1 MHRDRHVGEDLAV
14 EGDPGLLEPVHE
26 LGVGQAADAGGRVD
40 AGDPKAA
47 DFALLI
53 ATIAIDVLQRMLDL
67 LFSRTI
73 RTGLGAIVALGTAQ
87 NDATLLMSVDC
98 TLYTRH

>member
-1 MHRDRHVGEDLAV
+1 MLGLEGFLGNLDQLGECIGIGDRHVGEDLAV
-14 EGDPGLLEPVHE
+14 ESDPGLFEPVHE

-53 ATIAIDVLQRMLDL
+53 ATIAIDVLQ
-67 LFSRTI
+67 
-73 RTGLGAIVALGTAQ
+73 
-87 NDATLLMSVDC
+87 
-98 TLYTRH
+98 